1 MPFLTKSFI
10 KLDGFFILMAD
21 DKIRMPS
28 SGAGLTTFHE
38 ESSSRVRISPQTVL
52 ALTILTIIVVIILNT
67 TMTP

>member
-1 MPFLTKSFI
+1 
-10 KLDGFFILMAD
+10 MAD